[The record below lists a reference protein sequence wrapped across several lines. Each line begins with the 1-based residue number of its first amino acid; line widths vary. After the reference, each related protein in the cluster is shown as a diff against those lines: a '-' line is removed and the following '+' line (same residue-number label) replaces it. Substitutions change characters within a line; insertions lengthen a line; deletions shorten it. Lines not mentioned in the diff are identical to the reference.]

1 MILGAERKRVEHEL
15 GVFGIGMKLSALAQA
30 NQVSIVSQ
38 QSGNYCTRRIDASYI
53 IEKNENHIIVLDE
66 GEIIEKGTHNELI
79 NNNGFYAEMHKKQTT
94 ENL

>member
-1 MILGAERKRVEHEL
+1 MILEN
-15 GVFGIGMKLSALAQA
+15 LSGKTKENTNIIISHRTSSLQNA
-30 NQVSIVSQ
+30 NQ
-38 QSGNYCTRRIDASYI
+38 
-53 IEKNENHIIVLDE
+53 IIVLDE